1 MSLPASWDRHGPP
14 NAPVLVL
21 ANSLG
26 TNLSMWDEHLPVLCE
41 RFSVLRYEHPGH
53 GGTAPPDPLPTSI
66 ADLAAPVL
74 ELLDHLGVARA
85 SFCGLSLGGMVCAWI
100 AAHHPERVDR
110 LALLCTAAHLPPPEA
125 WQEGAAV
132 VRRDGPA
139 SLTDT
144 LVGMWFT
151 PEFTAAH
158 PETGERVAAMLSAVD
173 REGYAA
179 CCEAIGA
186 MDLRPDLASIVAP
199 TLVLAGARDPVT
211 PPAMALELQAGIP
224 GAALTVVPGVSH
236 FAAIERPDAVRAALV
251 EHLIGESL
259 DRGRAQR
266 RAVLGDAH
274 VQRSEGARSALSG
287 PFIDF
292 LTRYAWG
299 DVWTRPGLDR
309 ATRSAITLGI
319 LCALGRAEELEL
331 HVRAAR
337 RNGLTP
343 AEIGEVL
350 LHSAVYAGLP
360 AGNAAFRIAE
370 RVLADESPRDQPDGA
385 PGQPDGPEQDGSGPG
400 D

>member
-1 MSLPASWDRHGPP
+1 MTLPAAWDRHGPP
-14 NAPVLVL
+14 GAPFLVL

-26 TNLSMWDEHLPVLCE
+26 TSLTMWDEHLPVLCE
-41 RFSVLRYEHPGH
+41 RFQVLRYEHPGH
-53 GGTAPPDPLPTSI
+53 GGTAPPDPPPASI
-66 ADLAAPVL
+66 ADLAGPVL
-74 ELLDHLGVARA
+74 ELLDHLGVATA
-85 SFCGLSLGGMVCAWI
+85 SFCGLSLGGMVATWI

-110 LALLCTAAHLPPPEA
+110 LALLCTAAHLPPAES

-132 VRRDGPA
+132 VRRDGTA
-139 SLTDT
+139 ALTDT
-144 LVGMWFT
+144 LVGLWFT
-151 PEFTAAH
+151 PAFTAAH
-158 PETGERVAAMLSAVD
+158 PETRDRVAGMLAAVD

-186 MDLRPDLASIVAP
+186 MDLRPDLASIAAP
-199 TLVLAGARDPVT
+199 TLVLAGAEDPAT
-211 PPAMALELQAGIP
+211 PPAMALELQAAIP

-236 FAAIERPDAVRAALV
+236 FAAIERPDAVRAAVLG
-251 EHLIGESL
+251 HLIGESL

-266 RAVLGDAH
+266 RDVLGDAH
-274 VQRSEGARSALSG
+274 VERSEGARSALTG

-319 LCALGRAEELEL
+319 LCALGRPEELEL

-343 AEIGEVL
+343 SEIGEVL
-350 LHSAVYAGLP
+350 LHSAVYAGVP
-360 AGNAAFRIAE
+360 AANAAFRIAE
-370 RVLADESPRDQPDGA
+370 RVLADEAG
-385 PGQPDGPEQDGSGPG
+385 GPG
-400 D
+400 DGPGSADPADPAQPGG